1 MSKECLNQI
10 MSRRSIR
17 KFSSEHIDESIIKD
31 MVEIGFSAPSAGN
44 RQPWR
49 VVIVS
54 NQEVKNQLSIAAGG
68 QTFLA
73 KAPVVFVVCGVPG
86 ESAERYKERGSS
98 LYVLQDTAALTL
110 NILHAAHLLGFGACW
125 IGAFNEEEV
134 STIIRIPS
142 NMRPVSIIPVGKIE
156 GNLPEMRP
164 RRNLSEVIVRERFE

>member
-1 MSKECLNQI
+1 MTKECLNKI
-10 MSRRSIR
+10 TSRRSIR
-17 KFSSEHIDESIIKD
+17 RFSSELIDESVIEDIVK
-31 MVEIGFSAPSAGN
+31 IGFSAPSAGN

-49 VVIVS
+49 VVIVTD
-54 NQEVKNQLSIAAGG
+54 QEVKNQLSAAALG

-73 KAPVVFVVCGVPG
+73 KAPVVFVVCGVPE

-110 NILHAAHLLGFGACW
+110 NILHAAHILGYGACW

-134 STIIRIPS
+134 STILQIPS

-156 GNLPEMRP
+156 GKLPEMRP
-164 RRNLSEVIVRERFE
+164 RRDFSEVTLREQFE

>member
-10 MSRRSIR
+10 MTRRSIR
-17 KFSSEHIDESIIKD
+17 KFSSEPIDEK
-31 MVEIGFSAPSAGN
+31 EIEDIVKVGFSAPSAGN

-49 VVIVS
+49 VVIVTD
-54 NQEVKNQLSIAAGG
+54 QEVKNRLSVAAGG

-73 KAPVVFVVCGVPG
+73 KAPVVFVVCGVPE

-110 NILHAAHLLGFGACW
+110 NILHAAHFLGYGTCW

-134 STIIRIPS
+134 SSIIRIPS
-142 NMRPVSIIPVGKIE
+142 NMRPVSMIPVGKID

-164 RRNLSEVIVRERFE
+164 RRNHSEVIVRERFE